1 MKKLYKLV
9 LIICILSLVTSFG
22 VSTLLAASTTPSV
35 DPKELNLQDAFKTR
49 DGNICQ
55 GGDTLDC
62 VADKAGFNVNKIG
75 AGGSNDTIEPLIRT
89 IINIVLSLLGI
100 IFIAFIIYG
109 GWNWFS
115 ARGNEQKLDRAKDTL
130 TQAIIGLLIVLGA
143 YAISYFVLNIFIPY
157 LK

>member
-1 MKKLYKLV
+1 MTLA
-9 LIICILSLVTSFG
+9 ISFG
-22 VSTLLAASTTPSV
+22 SSALLAASSTPPV
-35 DPKELNLQDAFKTR
+35 NPKELNLQDAFKTR
-49 DGNICQ
+49 DGNVCQ

-62 VADKAGFNVNKIG
+62 VADKAGFDTGKI
-75 AGGSNDTIEPLIRT
+75 AQNGSNDTIEPMIRT

-109 GWNWFS
+109 GWDWFS

-130 TQAIIGLLIVLGA
+130 TQAIIGLLIVLGT